1 MITTQQLQLL
11 KEGNKN
17 AFEEGAS
24 CITTHLHTKNNMKS
38 ERLLSLD
45 ILRGSR
51 NMGIHLRTLATCR
64 MERTDSD

>member
-38 ERLLSLD
+38 ERLLS
-45 ILRGSR
+45 
-51 NMGIHLRTLATCR
+51 
-64 MERTDSD
+64 